1 MKIVAII
8 QARMG
13 SERLPGKVL
22 KKVLNKPLL
31 EYQIERVKRAKYIN
45 EIVVATTLSKIDE
58 PIIKLCK
65 KLSVSYYRGSE
76 RNVLSRYYKAAKEH
90 NADIIVRITGDCP
103 IIDPCIIDKVIM
115 HFVSN
120 SNKYDFVSNV
130 IVRSYPRGMDTEVF
144 TFGLLN
150 AAFLEATSVFDLEHV
165 TPFFYR
171 NPTRFR
177 LANVSYKQKKGQYR
191 LTVDTIEDFILVKK
205 IVEALY
211 PNNPNFTLEDTLEL
225 FKTNPHLILINQHV
239 EQNRNE

>member
-177 LANVSYKQKKGQYR
+177 LSNVSYKQKKGQYR

-205 IVEALY
+205 IVETLY